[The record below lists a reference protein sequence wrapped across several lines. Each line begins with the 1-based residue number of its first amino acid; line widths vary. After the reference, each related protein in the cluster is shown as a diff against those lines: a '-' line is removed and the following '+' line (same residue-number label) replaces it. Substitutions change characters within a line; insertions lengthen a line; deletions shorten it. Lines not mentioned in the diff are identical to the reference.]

1 MNRPNQTELLDL
13 RIAAL
18 RRQQQSELM
27 ELKQQFQQVAHGL
40 NPKNLI
46 YKSLNGMYKISTDK
60 EAVLKTAVSLIGGY
74 LSKKI
79 VVGKSDSVFKKTV
92 GNLLQLTITNFL
104 FNLKNKSL

>member
-1 MNRPNQTELLDL
+1 MKQPNQTELLDF

-18 RRQQQSELM
+18 KRQQQSELV
-27 ELKQQFQQVAHGL
+27 ELKHQFQSVVVSL

-46 YKSLNGMYKISTDK
+46 YQGLNGMCKISSGK

-79 VVGKSDSVFKKTV
+79 VVGRSDSVFKKTD